1 MDAIKLMELA
11 ESKIKEGS
19 LTFIDQTEKALGF
32 LRSKGVLPIKRASL
46 NGQLHVNYSAM
57 LVQALEL
64 GTTVD
69 VLTRRQATLHERGV
83 TTALVGWLDD
93 SVKNDVLVPVNGASN
108 AQGALQLSD
117 LFKKVIT

>member
-19 LTFIDQTEKALGF
+19 LPFIDQTEKALGF

-57 LVQALEL
+57 LVHAFEL

-69 VLTRRQATLHERGV
+69 VPTRRQAVLHERGV
-83 TTALVGWLDD
+83 TTALVSWLDN
-93 SVKNDVLVPVNGASN
+93 SVEHGVLLPVNGASN

-117 LFKKVIT
+117 LFKKVIN